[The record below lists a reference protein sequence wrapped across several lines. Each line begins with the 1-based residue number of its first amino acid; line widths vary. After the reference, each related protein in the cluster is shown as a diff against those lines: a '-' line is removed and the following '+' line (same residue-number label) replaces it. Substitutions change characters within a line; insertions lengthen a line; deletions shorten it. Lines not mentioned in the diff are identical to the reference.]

1 MLYICLNV
9 CVCMCVYI
17 YIYIYI
23 YYYIDREVQTIHLP
37 SVIRVGIIMEL
48 EMYVL
53 WKEAYFLNLNLSI
66 TIVSCW
72 TGNVTPT

>member
-48 EMYVL
+48 EVYVL
-53 WKEAYFLNLNLSI
+53 WKEAHILNLNLSI